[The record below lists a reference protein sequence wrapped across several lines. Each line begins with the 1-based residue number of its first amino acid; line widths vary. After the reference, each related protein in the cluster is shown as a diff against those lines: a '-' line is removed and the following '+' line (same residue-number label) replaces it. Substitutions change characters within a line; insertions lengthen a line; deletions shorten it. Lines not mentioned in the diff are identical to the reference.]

1 MKRFLLVLVV
11 ALVLPA
17 AAAAKGPDQ
26 ATISGPGM
34 KTVTLGGNGE
44 SMGTALGELTELAG
58 LFPASF
64 PTSPDP
70 MLKSAPTKSLGSK
83 YRIHFRV
90 PGPDSGTFWIDQD
103 VYPYAQGGALTYTK
117 PGQRIFDS
125 RTPGGWFLGGTQ
137 LKLILQKQGLPA
149 KDPGAASA
157 SSASG
162 SNAALVAGIAIPGAL
177 ALLAAGLLYRR
188 RSKQA

>member
-1 MKRFLLVLVV
+1 MKRFLLVLAV
-11 ALVLPA
+11 ALALPA

-26 ATISGPGM
+26 ATISGPGL

-44 SMGTALGELTELAG
+44 SMGSALGELTERAG

-64 PTSPDP
+64 QTSPDP
-70 MLKSAPTKSLGSK
+70 MLASAPTKSLGSK

-103 VYPYAQGGALTYTK
+103 VYPYAKGGALTYTK

-125 RTPGGWFLGGTQ
+125 RTPGGWFLGGLP
-137 LKLILQKQGLPA
+137 LKQTLQQHGLPA
-149 KDPGAASA
+149 KDPGTSG
-157 SSASG
+157 ASG

-177 ALLAAGLLYRR
+177 ALVAAGLFYRR
-188 RSKQA
+188 RSRQA